1 MKRTGFSAPTGTYT
15 CPSVL
20 VVDELRCLPLDQAS
34 ADWIFPMVSH
44 RYEKASIVL
53 TTTVVSVS
61 GTTSGQSRVA
71 RGGTGV
77 YYGVCVVANLCVP
90 AAASTLRARS
100 GPAAAP
106 TSTRCARRLGRP
118 AWSRAR
124 SHFRPRCGKGSL
136 LSSEPGGEAR
146 TPSCV
151 ALGQP
156 LFGSSHIRLLS
167 TPADP

>member
-77 YYGVCVVANLCVP
+77 SYGVCVVANLCVP
-90 AAASTLRARS
+90 AAASTLRARWARRVS
-100 GPAAAP
+100 SNPSRRIRTAGPGSVPAANASSISAT
-106 TSTRCARRLGRP
+106 TSSSTKWLG
-118 AWSRAR
+118 
-124 SHFRPRCGKGSL
+124 
-136 LSSEPGGEAR
+136 
-146 TPSCV
+146 
-151 ALGQP
+151 
-156 LFGSSHIRLLS
+156 
-167 TPADP
+167 